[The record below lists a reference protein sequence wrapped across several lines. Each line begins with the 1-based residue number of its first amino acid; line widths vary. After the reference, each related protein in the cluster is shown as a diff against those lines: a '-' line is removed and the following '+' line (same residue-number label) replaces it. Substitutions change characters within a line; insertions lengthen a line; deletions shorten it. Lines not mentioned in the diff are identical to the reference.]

1 MFKLLFI
8 LLIIAVTGLLL
19 TACDNMQTLTEAQ
32 QIERTIRQEVSRD
45 LKGLNAL
52 TAAADT
58 TEYDGFAWRRGEK
71 IQIRQR
77 LNGELTLLE
86 QAAAPEII
94 ATAVGH
100 RIPSFSLVRYQQ
112 GWLVVFRTYVS
123 NHCQVVYA
131 YAYRGELADTPQC
144 TEELFASQ
152 ANGQCQSPINDEW
165 QVFKEWFFA
174 ESLVAEG
181 NPVCEAKLQQGWQT
195 LPAQNTGSS

>member
-1 MFKLLFI
+1 MVFRLLM
-8 LLIIAVTGLLL
+8 IATTGLLL

-32 QIERTIRQEVSRD
+32 QIERTIRQQVSRD
-45 LKGLNAL
+45 LDGLNAL

-77 LNGELTLLE
+77 VDGELALLE
-86 QAAAPEII
+86 QAEAPEII
-94 ATAVGH
+94 ATAVEH
-100 RIPSFSLVRYQQ
+100 QIPSFSLVRYQQ

-131 YAYRGELADTPQC
+131 YAYRGKLPDTPQC
-144 TEELFASQ
+144 TEEVFASQ
-152 ANGQCQSPINDEW
+152 ANGRCLSPINDEW

-181 NPVCEAKLQQGWQT
+181 NPVCKAKLEQGWQV
-195 LPAQNTGSS
+195 PQ

>member
-1 MFKLLFI
+1 MVFKLLM
-8 LLIIAVTGLLL
+8 IAATVLLL
-19 TACDNMQTLTEAQ
+19 TACDKMQTLSEAE

-45 LKGLNAL
+45 LTGLNAL
-52 TAAADT
+52 TTAAAATD
-58 TEYDGFAWRRGEK
+58 YDGFAWRRGEK

-77 LNGELTLLE
+77 QNGELALLE
-86 QAAAPEII
+86 QAEAPDVI
-94 ATAVGH
+94 ATAVEH

-131 YAYRGELADTPQC
+131 YAYRGQLPDTPKC
-144 TEELFASQ
+144 TEQEFASS
-152 ANGQCQSPINDEW
+152 ANGRCQSPINDEW

-181 NPVCEAKLQQGWQT
+181 NPVCAAKAEQGWQA
-195 LPAQNTGSS
+195 PK

>member
-1 MFKLLFI
+1 MVFRLLV
-8 LLIIAVTGLLL
+8 IAATGLLL

-45 LKGLNAL
+45 LQGLNAL
-52 TAAADT
+52 TEAADT

-77 LNGELTLLE
+77 MDGELTLLE
-86 QAAAPEII
+86 QAEAPEII
-94 ATAVGH
+94 AKAVEH
-100 RIPSFSLVRYQQ
+100 RIPSFSLVRYQK

-131 YAYRGELADTPQC
+131 YAYRGQLPGTPQC
-144 TEELFASQ
+144 TEEVFASK

-181 NPVCEAKLQQGWQT
+181 NPVCKAKLEQGWQT
-195 LPAQNTGSS
+195 LPGQNAGSR

>member
-1 MFKLLFI
+1 MVLKF
-8 LLIIAVTGLLL
+8 LIAAAAVMLL
-19 TACDNMQTLTEAQ
+19 TACDKMKTLSEAE

-45 LKGLNAL
+45 LTGLNAL
-52 TAAADT
+52 TTAATA

-77 LNGELTLLE
+77 QNGELVLLE
-86 QAAAPEII
+86 QAEAPDVI
-94 ATAVGH
+94 ATAVEH

-123 NHCQVVYA
+123 SHCQVVYA
-131 YAYRGELADTPQC
+131 YAYRGSLPDTPQC
-144 TEELFASQ
+144 TEDLFASQ
-152 ANGQCQSPINDEW
+152 ANGKCQSPINDQW

-181 NPVCEAKLQQGWQT
+181 NPVCAARAEQGWQV
-195 LPAQNTGSS
+195 PQ

>member
-1 MFKLLFI
+1 
-8 LLIIAVTGLLL
+8 
-19 TACDNMQTLTEAQ
+19 MQTLTEAQ
-32 QIERTIRQEVSRD
+32 QIERTIRQQVSRD
-45 LKGLNAL
+45 LDGLNAL

-77 LNGELTLLE
+77 VDGELALLE
-86 QAAAPEII
+86 QAEAPEII
-94 ATAVGH
+94 ATAVEH
-100 RIPSFSLVRYQQ
+100 QIPSFSLVRYQQ

-131 YAYRGELADTPQC
+131 YAYRGKLPDTPQC
-144 TEELFASQ
+144 TEEVFASQ
-152 ANGQCQSPINDEW
+152 ANGRCLSPINDEW

-181 NPVCEAKLQQGWQT
+181 NPVCKAKLEQGWQV
-195 LPAQNTGSS
+195 PQ